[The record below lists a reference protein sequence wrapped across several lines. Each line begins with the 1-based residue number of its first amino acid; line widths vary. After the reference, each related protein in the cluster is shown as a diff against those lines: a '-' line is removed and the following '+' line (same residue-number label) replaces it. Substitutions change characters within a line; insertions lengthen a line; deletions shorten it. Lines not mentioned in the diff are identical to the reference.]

1 MGTHKYDLE
10 ERLIQFAVDVIIVCG
25 KIDVSYASQHLSK
38 QLIRS
43 ATASALNYGEAQSAE
58 SSRDFLHKMKLCL
71 KELRESLVNLKI
83 QKGADLIKNI
93 ELLEILLKENNELIA
108 IFVSSI
114 RTSQNKNKTNNMNI
128 DIKPNF
134 DIQYSKFVIN
144 D

>member
-1 MGTHKYDLE
+1 MATYKYDLE
-10 ERLIQFAVDVIIVCG
+10 ERLIQFAVNVILISG
-25 KIDVSYASQHLSK
+25 KIDGGFASQHLSK

-83 QKGADLIKNI
+83 QKGAALIQDI
-93 ELLEILLKENNELIA
+93 EKVEVLLKENNELIA

-114 RTSQNKNKTNNMNI
+114 RTSTNKNKL
-128 DIKPNF
+128 
-134 DIQYSKFVIN
+134 
-144 D
+144 